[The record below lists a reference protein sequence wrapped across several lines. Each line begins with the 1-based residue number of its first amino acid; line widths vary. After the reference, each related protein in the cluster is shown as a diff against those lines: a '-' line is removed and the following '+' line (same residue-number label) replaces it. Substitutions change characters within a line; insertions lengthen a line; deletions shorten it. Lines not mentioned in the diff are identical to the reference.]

1 MELGCRGSFHPLDT
15 VTTVLPVLF
24 NVLPVLFNVLL
35 LFDIVPDV
43 TWELTN
49 DIVPDQ
55 TLSNFFPIL

>member
-1 MELGCRGSFHPLDT
+1 MELGCRGSFHSLDT
-15 VTTVLPVLF
+15 VTT
-24 NVLPVLFNVLL
+24 VLPVLFNVLL